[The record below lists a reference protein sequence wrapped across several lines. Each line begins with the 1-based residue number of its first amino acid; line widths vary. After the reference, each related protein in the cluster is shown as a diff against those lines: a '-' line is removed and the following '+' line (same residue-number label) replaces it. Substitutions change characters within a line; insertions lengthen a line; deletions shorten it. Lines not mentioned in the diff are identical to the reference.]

1 MVWLQAL
8 RHNPAVRALLHMP
21 ALTGHED
28 TREETA
34 RLGPVPPFRALACA
48 SFSLALFAPR
58 AIHEAL
64 CRCGQST
71 YEQSVSHGWRKEG
84 KGGLLKPALPRH
96 ACASRM
102 RIPTRMRMRI
112 SQAHVRRHGRGRR
125 PHRELRGVLA
135 LLPWAR

>member
-1 MVWLQAL
+1 MVWRQAL

-64 CRCGQST
+64 YRCGQST

-84 KGGLLKPALPRH
+84 KGGF
-96 ACASRM
+96 
-102 RIPTRMRMRI
+102 
-112 SQAHVRRHGRGRR
+112 
-125 PHRELRGVLA
+125 
-135 LLPWAR
+135 